1 MKQVVLKFDTNLIA
15 NYYKVEFG
23 SRKRFRVVADV
34 AKAAPNYRQ
43 IDSVRNVNS
52 SQLCALFSRQRHIC
66 PPLFR
71 MRVSLS
77 MCGSPLQQW
86 SILILPSHPPR
97 SLTVHNSSSH
107 GRYNLETALPSDS
120 LCDLVGTEFLNCY
133 HNISA
138 SGRDKSIGGMHYAK
152 SPHQLLLHSMSLL
165 GFHLVSPL

>member
-43 IDSVRNVNS
+43 IDSAATYMPTS
-52 SQLCALFSRQRHIC
+52 FSNASF
-66 PPLFR
+66 P
-71 MRVSLS
+71 S
-77 MCGSPLQQW
+77 MCVSPLEQW

-165 GFHLVSPL
+165 GSHLTHQIFNVPNKK